1 MSQWLTRLLW
11 RALGRRYTRVVLY
24 AYFQVA
30 HLITLA
36 GVALLAL
43 YADLDGGQ
51 FGRIVAVS
59 QALVFLENLASIWF
73 VGRLLRPADPWLRG
87 QRDPATAAQA
97 WRALVA
103 LPIDYLTFRPG
114 VPVFFSVVPIAV
126 YIWLEVGG
134 GWLALPVLMAGATI
148 VLAYGVFVRFFA
160 MEVILR
166 PVLEQVAGEMGDA
179 AASARAR
186 SLPLRARF
194 LLALPVINVVT
205 GVAVAG
211 LSDPGGGDLGDL
223 GVDVLVAVGVAFTLS
238 LWLSVSLAR
247 SVTVPM
253 RDLRR
258 ATDRVAQGDL
268 TARVPVISTDEV
280 GRLAASF
287 NGAVRGLGER
297 ERLREAFGA
306 FVDPVLAD
314 RVLEEGTT
322 LAGEEVDVTIMFLD
336 IRSFTAFAERAGPR
350 QVVET
355 LNGLFA
361 AVVPVLARH
370 GGHANKFLGD
380 GVLGVFGAPERHD
393 DHADRALAAAL
404 EIAVLVRERHGEG
417 LRVGIGLNSGSV
429 VAGTVGGGGRLEFA
443 VIGDAVNTA
452 ARVERATRDTGDDL
466 LVTEATR
473 ARLRRDHGTFEPR
486 PDVALRG
493 KARPQRLWTP
503 TAQTMEAVRDR
514 LAAAGDV
521 ARAESPPRGADREP
535 TTGAARAAA
544 WVRARRPRVRG

>member
-1 MSQWLTRLLW
+1 M
-11 RALGRRYTRVVLY
+11 
-24 AYFQVA
+24 
-30 HLITLA
+30 
-36 GVALLAL
+36 
-43 YADLDGGQ
+43 
-51 FGRIVAVS
+51 
-59 QALVFLENLASIWF
+59 
-73 VGRLLRPADPWLRG
+73 
-87 QRDPATAAQA
+87 
-97 WRALVA
+97 
-103 LPIDYLTFRPG
+103 
-114 VPVFFSVVPIAV
+114 
-126 YIWLEVGG
+126 
-134 GWLALPVLMAGATI
+134 
-148 VLAYGVFVRFFA
+148 LAYGVFLRFFA

-179 AASARAR
+179 AANARAR

-223 GVDVLVAVGVAFTLS
+223 GADVLVAVGVAFTLS

-247 SVTVPM
+247 SVTVPI

-268 TARVPVISTDEV
+268 SARVPVISTDEV

-336 IRSFTAFAERAGPR
+336 IRSFTAFAERADPA

-370 GGHANKFLGD
+370 GG
-380 GVLGVFGAPERHD
+380 PE
-393 DHADRALAAAL
+393 
-404 EIAVLVRERHGEG
+404 
-417 LRVGIGLNSGSV
+417 
-429 VAGTVGGGGRLEFA
+429 
-443 VIGDAVNTA
+443 
-452 ARVERATRDTGDDL
+452 
-466 LVTEATR
+466 
-473 ARLRRDHGTFEPR
+473 LRRSR
-486 PDVALRG
+486 
-493 KARPQRLWTP
+493 
-503 TAQTMEAVRDR
+503 
-514 LAAAGDV
+514 
-521 ARAESPPRGADREP
+521 
-535 TTGAARAAA
+535 
-544 WVRARRPRVRG
+544 RVRRAHAGR

>member
-1 MSQWLTRLLW
+1 M
-11 RALGRRYTRVVLY
+11 
-24 AYFQVA
+24 
-30 HLITLA
+30 
-36 GVALLAL
+36 
-43 YADLDGGQ
+43 
-51 FGRIVAVS
+51 
-59 QALVFLENLASIWF
+59 
-73 VGRLLRPADPWLRG
+73 
-87 QRDPATAAQA
+87 
-97 WRALVA
+97 
-103 LPIDYLTFRPG
+103 
-114 VPVFFSVVPIAV
+114 
-126 YIWLEVGG
+126 
-134 GWLALPVLMAGATI
+134 
-148 VLAYGVFVRFFA
+148 LAYGVFLRFFA

-179 AASARAR
+179 AANARAR

-223 GVDVLVAVGVAFTLS
+223 GADVLVAVGVAFTLS

-247 SVTVPM
+247 SVTVPI

-268 TARVPVISTDEV
+268 SARVPVISTDEV

-322 LAGEEVDVTIMFLD
+322 LAGEEVDVTTMFLD
-336 IRSFTAFAERAGPR
+336 IRSFTAFAERADPA

-370 GGHANKFLGD
+370 GG
-380 GVLGVFGAPERHD
+380 PE
-393 DHADRALAAAL
+393 
-404 EIAVLVRERHGEG
+404 
-417 LRVGIGLNSGSV
+417 
-429 VAGTVGGGGRLEFA
+429 
-443 VIGDAVNTA
+443 
-452 ARVERATRDTGDDL
+452 
-466 LVTEATR
+466 
-473 ARLRRDHGTFEPR
+473 LRRSR
-486 PDVALRG
+486 
-493 KARPQRLWTP
+493 
-503 TAQTMEAVRDR
+503 
-514 LAAAGDV
+514 
-521 ARAESPPRGADREP
+521 
-535 TTGAARAAA
+535 
-544 WVRARRPRVRG
+544 RVRRAHAGR